1 MFIVVFPRS
10 ITGKATT
17 TKRTPVHQKWTQN
30 RQQGGGAFIPCEWK
44 LYCRRDC
51 VGEIQ
56 RRIELA
62 IAEVGDE
69 GFHMAVEVIC
79 L

>member
-1 MFIVVFPRS
+1 M
-10 ITGKATT
+10 
-17 TKRTPVHQKWTQN
+17 
-30 RQQGGGAFIPCEWK
+30 
-44 LYCRRDC
+44 
-51 VGEIQ
+51 GEIQ